1 MRATFPNITDEDLD
15 YLFKL
20 YPDVPSEGAPFHT
33 DDQYQLT
40 EQYKRLGALSCDMG
54 FDSNHRLLAESL
66 ATHGRDV
73 WSYCAYPY
81 LLLAGLPLSP

>member
-1 MRATFPNITDEDLD
+1 MRDTFPNITNQDLE
-15 YLFKL
+15 YLFEL

-73 WSYCAYPY
+73 WSYCAYPC
-81 LLLAGLPLSP
+81 LLFAGPPLFS